1 MTSAFGVASCPCG
14 SGRPYAE
21 CCGALH
27 RGERA
32 AATAEELMRSRYSAF
47 ARGDEGYL
55 IRTWHPSTRPESLSL
70 DPRHRWTG
78 LTLTATTGGGPDED
92 TGTVPTALPRSAST
106 AHPTRC
112 ASTPGSRGAAA
123 AGPTSTATSAELRA
137 PGCG

>member
-1 MTSAFGVASCPCG
+1 MTSAFGVTSCPCG
-14 SGRPYAE
+14 SGRPYDE

-27 RGERA
+27 RGERV

-78 LTLTATTGGGPDED
+78 LTLTATTGGGPGED
-92 TGTVPTALPRSAST
+92 TGTVTYRASSIGVDG
-106 AHPTRC
+106 APHEMREH
-112 ASTPGSRGAAA
+112 ARFARRG
-123 AGPTSTATSAELRA
+123 GRWTYID
-137 PGCG
+137 GDIG